1 MQQQCFLKKQNLV
14 QAQNQHFCNDTLAR
28 LLSCAENYA
37 AKFNPNIIKQYE
49 YYDPFNSSNKN
60 ILDLKIQFMLQIN
73 LFVISFQDFNEEYNE
88 YIFPENKTKEEIIN
102 ELMEWQEIVDD
113 EDKDFYETLIDLLNG
128 KNVKLYMD
136 EIDKIVKNSPEDA
149 NPKIFID
156 TIPGLRYDHDMR
168 KKKTKQEFMKNGKY
182 SENFQLNK
190 KPENNPI
197 YEQIKKN
204 RENQYQMN
212 IDKENCLHKCND
224 DGFKT
229 YQFNFNGVSYIATH
243 SKKDKNFVDLISPY
257 PIEKYGYI
265 DAINNQGIL
274 VITPN
279 NEKLFFQEN
288 K

>member
-1 MQQQCFLKKQNLV
+1 MAEVCFDLNHKEFQEQYDYNQQQCFLTVNKQKIT

-37 AKFNPNIIKQYE
+37 AKFNPNIKKQYE

-60 ILDLKIQFMLQIN
+60 KLDLKIQFMLQIN

-149 NPKIFID
+149 NPKIFFD

-204 RENQYQMN
+204 RENSQKTKTSSSIPVN
-212 IDKENCLHKCND
+212 ELPEVKSNTDSD
-224 DGFKT
+224 DSDSEVTCPFCII
-229 YQFNFNGVSYIATH
+229 F
-243 SKKDKNFVDLISPY
+243 
-257 PIEKYGYI
+257 
-265 DAINNQGIL
+265 
-274 VITPN
+274 
-279 NEKLFFQEN
+279 
-288 K
+288 